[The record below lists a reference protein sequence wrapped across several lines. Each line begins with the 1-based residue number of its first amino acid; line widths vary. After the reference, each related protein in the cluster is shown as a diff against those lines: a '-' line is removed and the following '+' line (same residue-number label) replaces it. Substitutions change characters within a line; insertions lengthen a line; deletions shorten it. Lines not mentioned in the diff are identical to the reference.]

1 MEKDKIIIVSG
12 PTACG
17 KTKTSIEVAL
27 AIKNQWGRQAE
38 IINFDSLLFYQE
50 LSIGTAKPTLEERQG
65 IPHHLIDICSAKS
78 PLNAADYLRKAEILI
93 EEKLKEHTIPILVG
107 GSGFYLRALI
117 KGMYETPE
125 TPEEIKKQVHER
137 YEQEGISPFLE
148 LLKKHDPQSL
158 KTLHEN
164 DHYRLLRAAEFFLT
178 TGKPI
183 SEEKE
188 KKAQENPYDF
198 SRNAYPNCD
207 FFHLYLDIPKEQHW
221 ALIEKRTRKMFEDG
235 LLDEVKSLL
244 SSGFDGNEKPLQSI
258 GYKETVDFLQGKISN
273 HEELIERIVISTRQ
287 LAKSQRT
294 FFAKVTPKWT
304 HNPLNTN
311 EELMTELF
319 IFLKF

>member
-1 MEKDKIIIVSG
+1 MAKDKIIIVSG

-17 KTKTSIEVAL
+17 KTKTSIDIAL
-27 AIKNQWGRQAE
+27 AIKNQLRRQAE

-50 LSIGTAKPTLEERQG
+50 LSIGTAKPTIEERQG
-65 IPHHLIDICSAKS
+65 IPHHLIDICSAKF
-78 PLNAADYLRKAEILI
+78 PLNAADYLRKAEILL
-93 EEKLKEHTIPILVG
+93 EQKLKEHIIPILVG

-125 TPEEIKKQVHER
+125 TPEEIKKQVRER
-137 YEQEGISPFLE
+137 YDQEGIAPFLE
-148 LLKKHDPQSL
+148 LLKNHDPQSL
-158 KTLHEN
+158 KSLHEN

-178 TGKPI
+178 TGTPI

-188 KKAQENPYDF
+188 KKALENPYDF
-198 SRNAYPNCD
+198 SRNAYPHCN
-207 FFHLYLDIPKEQHW
+207 FLHLYLDIPKEQHW

-235 LLDEVKSLL
+235 LLDEVKVLL
-244 SSGFDGNEKPLQSI
+244 SSGFDGSEKPLQSI

-273 HEELIERIVISTRQ
+273 YEELIERIVISTRQ

-294 FFAKVTPKWT
+294 FFAKVTPKLT

-311 EELMTELF
+311 EELMSELF
-319 IFLKF
+319 NFLKF